1 MVSYS
6 DALKMM
12 QGGEDRTG
20 YADMIDTLG
29 EPGDLLAQKRTEAEQ
44 RRSLMELLSSQGDGS
59 TDNTSIVF
67 NDNNDFGNGI
77 NLGTFDTDGLTQSQK
92 HTVGDIFNPS
102 YYGFNSDVD
111 ENSSIADLF
120 DLDEANIYEGGT
132 KLISNFLVG
141 NPDLRSGGEDFT
153 DYVTDNKARTAYNVA
168 KNAGYFTPYFPLSLA
183 AEGLDFA
190 GIGPERFIE
199 EGGFEPS
206 PSSMDAVDDPV
217 YSDALDSSGFFNQ
230 DSLDRQRQ
238 INDAFENGT
247 EFPYW
252 YNEMDHEGSIAG
264 EYLADG
270 GRVGMQQ
277 GGMPAPALLGVSS
290 GSLGFGGGQQ
300 NMANF
305 QDAMYRPPLNRPPMR
320 GDPDFVSGPGF
331 GMQPTPMPFPVGP
344 FKPMP
349 FQPSP
354 MQTADFDFGD
364 YLGGSDPFAADYD
377 PYVNATGT
385 EAYDQYG
392 MGMTQEDIDKVF
404 ADVDKFS
411 LAAQEAKR
419 KAAEEAAAAAAQQQ
433 QMGGDGPGPGGNT
446 TGSFQGN
453 YGQGPGATV
462 GGANQGGYGDGTGG
476 ACFEPN
482 TLIEMENGSEKKIK
496 DVQLGD
502 FTKGGKVTG
511 VLQFE
516 PIDDIHEY
524 KGVIVA
530 GSHFVREGNEFIM
543 VQDSPKSVKIDK
555 IPVVYSLDTTNRRI
569 FINNIEFA
577 DYNGDGI
584 AKKFLNN
591 AGMDL
596 AGFDKEVLRQVEHRL
611 I

>member
-1 MVSYS
+1 MDDYTDSFLTSKGEELKDKIIDKSGDFLKSIYDVADEPANIVGPNLSLNIAE
-6 DALKMM
+6 AL
-12 QGGEDRTG
+12 
-20 YADMIDTLG
+20 
-29 EPGDLLAQKRTEAEQ
+29 
-44 RRSLMELLSSQGDGS
+44 
-59 TDNTSIVF
+59 
-67 NDNNDFGNGI
+67 
-77 NLGTFDTDGLTQSQK
+77 GLTQEPDPDKDPIVINVNDIMGQA
-92 HTVGDIFNPS
+92 GDYMGQAGDYLYNLNPDGADVVSGIFNAFGGMANEKIRNTLGP
-102 YYGFNSDVD
+102 YINYFSDNPEYD
-111 ENSSIADLF
+111 YDI
-120 DLDEANIYEGGT
+120 
-132 KLISNFLVG
+132 NF
-141 NPDLRSGGEDFT
+141 
-153 DYVTDNKARTAYNVA
+153 
-168 KNAGYFTPYFPLSLA
+168 
-183 AEGLDFA
+183 
-190 GIGPERFIE
+190 
-199 EGGFEPS
+199 
-206 PSSMDAVDDPV
+206 
-217 YSDALDSSGFFNQ
+217 
-230 DSLDRQRQ
+230 
-238 INDAFENGT
+238 
-247 EFPYW
+247 
-252 YNEMDHEGSIAG
+252 
-264 EYLADG
+264 ADG

-385 EAYDQYG
+385 GAYDQYG

-419 KAAEEAAAAAAQQQ
+419 KAEEEAAAAAQQQ

-482 TLIEMENGSEKKIK
+482 TLIEMEDGSEKKIK